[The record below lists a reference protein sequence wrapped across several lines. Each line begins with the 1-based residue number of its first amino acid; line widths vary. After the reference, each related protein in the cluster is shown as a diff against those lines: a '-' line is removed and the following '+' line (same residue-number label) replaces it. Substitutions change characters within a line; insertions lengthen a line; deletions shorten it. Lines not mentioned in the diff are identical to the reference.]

1 MAIEFKNNLDFN
13 QNQAI
18 TLVLE
23 NQDTAGEPGSG
34 VQGQLYFNTT
44 DQVVKVYNTTGGASW
59 KSISGDI
66 TEVTS
71 TTTSQLVVTNGTG
84 PVASLAIQLGTIAN
98 GQLNLVT
105 SDVIY
110 DYIETLDPVLSVT
123 GGLGIVLTGTADDV
137 TVNVDYSGADNV
149 VLDASDGTAVGL
161 ATDDKIIF
169 SDNSDNVVKFANLSQ
184 LNTSSFHP
192 TLAQVLAKG
201 NTTGGTDLAVSAGDD
216 ITFTDTSKA
225 IFGTSADGLEIYHDG
240 SNSYIKDSGTG
251 DLYVEA
257 AANFYVRNN
266 ANGEVWI
273 QGNDSGVSLR
283 YQDAQK
289 LITKTGGIDI
299 TGGIY
304 DKDDSLGSSGQYLT
318 STSTELDW
326 VTLPTSDNYQY
337 WTATDDGGNTTN
349 ISTGTSGASNYF
361 DFDAGAGITAVVG
374 AGTVV
379 ITNTDLGSDQ
389 TFFKTVTCNTSSIAA
404 TVNNDTAIL
413 QGTANQMETTGSG
426 KTITIAYPSAGTV
439 LPTGS
444 TVATSPGSGDD
455 STKVATTA
463 FVQAA
468 MTGLLEFKGGF
479 NASTGAIV
487 GGGNLTSGASRVS
500 IAVGD
505 YYVVTADGDFYGNAS
520 TPLTTGDSVIC
531 QTVAATGT
539 SVEAD
544 WIVVQS
550 DTDLAT
556 AATVGIGNV
565 VPQTLAVTN
574 YIPDSITAAYNAGT
588 SSLGV
593 REATTTQA
601 GGQIVA
607 AISPII
613 ATYTGSGASR
623 TVTLKY
629 DAANDPNTASVV
641 LNAYDASTNPS
652 GLTYVSRGYSAGLTT
667 WAVTV
672 TNANVFGGGS
682 GITTSAE
689 VMTAAGQ
696 TVYCD
701 ITRSGATISFI
712 FTGDIANSTYTVL
725 LTRIS

>member
-13 QNQAI
+13 QNQAL

-23 NQDTAGEPGSG
+23 NQDTAGEPAGG
-34 VQGQLYFNTT
+34 IQGQLYFNTT

-66 TEVTS
+66 TEVDS
-71 TTTSQLVVTNGTG
+71 TTLSQLVVTNGTG
-84 PVASLAIQLGTIAN
+84 PVASLAIQLGAIAN
-98 GQLNLVT
+98 GNLNLVT

-123 GGLGIVLTGTADDV
+123 GGLGIVLTGTTDDV
-137 TVNVDYSGADNV
+137 TVNVDYDGSAGGSIIE
-149 VLDASDGTAVGL
+149 DATDGTGVAL
-161 ATDDKIIF
+161 ATDDTIIF
-169 SDNSDNVVKFANLSQ
+169 QDSSDNIVKFANLSQ
-184 LNTSSFHP
+184 LNTSNFHP

-225 IFGTSADGLEIYHDG
+225 IFGTGGDLEIYHDG
-240 SNSYIKDSGTG
+240 SNSFIRDTGTG
-251 DLYVEA
+251 DLKIQS
-257 AANFYVRNN
+257 NRL
-266 ANGEVWI
+266 WI
-273 QGNDSGVSLR
+273 QSSAGETMGRLTENGAAELYYDNSL
-283 YQDAQK
+283 K
-289 LITKTGGIDI
+289 FSTKTGGIDI

-304 DKDDSLGSSGQYLT
+304 DKDTSLGSAGQYLT
-318 STSTELDW
+318 NSGGTEIVW
-326 VTLPTSDNYQY
+326 ATLPTYDNYN
-337 WTATDDGGNTTN
+337 WWKATDDGGNTYN
-349 ISTGTSGASNYF
+349 VTSEDTF

-389 TFFKTVTCNTSSIAA
+389 TFFKTVTCDTSSIAA
-404 TVNNDTAIL
+404 TVNNDTAIIV
-413 QGTANQMETTGSG
+413 GAANQIATTGSS
-426 KTITIAYPSAGTV
+426 KTITVGFPAAGV
-439 LPTGS
+439 ILPDGS
-444 TVATSPGSGDD
+444 TATTQSSGDD

-479 NASTGAIV
+479 DADGGAIV
-487 GGGNLTSGASRVS
+487 GGGNLTTGASRVA

-505 YYVVTADGDFYGNAS
+505 YYVVTGDGDFYGNAS

-544 WIVVQS
+544 WIIVQS

-565 VPQTLAVTN
+565 VPQTGALPTN
-574 YIPDSITAAYNAGT
+574 YIPNSITADYNAGT
-588 SSLGV
+588 ATLGV
-593 REATTTQA
+593 REATAAQA

-607 AISPII
+607 ASTPLV

-623 TVTLKY
+623 TVTLTY
-629 DAANDPNTASVV
+629 DTAANPNTASVS
-641 LNAYDASTNPS
+641 LDGASLAYVTRS
-652 GLTYVSRGYSAGLTT
+652 YSAGYTT

-672 TNANVFGGGS
+672 TNAAVFNGGS

-712 FTGDIANSTYTVL
+712 FTGDIVDSTYTTL

>member
-1 MAIEFKNNLDFN
+1 MLLTARL
-13 QNQAI
+13 
-18 TLVLE
+18 LVL
-23 NQDTAGEPGSG
+23 
-34 VQGQLYFNTT
+34 L
-44 DQVVKVYNTTGGASW
+44 
-59 KSISGDI
+59 
-66 TEVTS
+66 
-71 TTTSQLVVTNGTG
+71 LH
-84 PVASLAIQLGTIAN
+84 
-98 GQLNLVT
+98 
-105 SDVIY
+105 
-110 DYIETLDPVLSVT
+110 
-123 GGLGIVLTGTADDV
+123 
-137 TVNVDYSGADNV
+137 
-149 VLDASDGTAVGL
+149 
-161 ATDDKIIF
+161 DKIIF
-169 SDNSDNVVKFANLSQ
+169 SDASDSVVKFANLSQ
-184 LNTSSFHP
+184 LNTSNFHP

-225 IFGTSADGLEIYHDG
+225 LFGDSADLEIYHSG
-240 SNSYIKDSGTG
+240 SASFIDDSGTG
-251 DLYVEA
+251 GLYVRS
-257 AANFYVRNN
+257 NFLVIGKYTGESAIIALEDGAVELYYD
-266 ANGEVWI
+266 NGK
-273 QGNDSGVSLR
+273 
-283 YQDAQK
+283 K
-289 LITKTGGIDI
+289 LETKTGGIDI

-304 DKDDSLGSSGQYLT
+304 DKDASLGSAGQYLT
-318 STSTELDW
+318 NSAGTEIVW
-326 VTLPTSDNYQY
+326 ATLPTYDNYQY
-337 WTATDDGGNTTN
+337 WTATDDAANTYNVT
-349 ISTGTSGASNYF
+349 TTATF

-374 AGTVV
+374 AGTLV
-379 ITNTDLGSDQ
+379 ITNTDLGSSQ
-389 TFFKTVTCNTSSIAA
+389 TFFKTVTCDTSSIAA

-413 QGTANQMETTGSG
+413 QGTSGQMETTGSG
-426 KTITIAYPSAGTV
+426 KTITIAYPAAGTV

-455 STKVATTA
+455 STKIATTA

-487 GGGNLTSGASRVS
+487 GGGNLTSGASRVA

-556 AATVGIGNV
+556 ASTVGIGNV
-565 VPQTLAVTN
+565 VPQTGAVTN
-574 YIPDSITAAYNAGT
+574 YIPNSVTAAYNAGT
-588 SSLGV
+588 ATLGV
-593 REATTTQA
+593 REASATQA

-607 AISPII
+607 ASTPLV

-623 TVTLKY
+623 TVTLTY
-629 DAANDPNTASVV
+629 DTAANPNTASVS
-641 LNAYDASTNPS
+641 LDSTLAYVTRA
-652 GLTYVSRGYSAGLTT
+652 YSAGYTT

-672 TNANVFGGGS
+672 TNAAVFNGGS

>member
-1 MAIEFKNNLDFN
+1 
-13 QNQAI
+13 
-18 TLVLE
+18 VLK
-23 NQDTAGEPGSG
+23 
-34 VQGQLYFNTT
+34 VWNTT
-44 DQVVKVYNTTGGASW
+44 DTPSW

-66 TEVTS
+66 TEVSS
-71 TTTSQLVVTNGTG
+71 TTTSQLVVTNQTG

-123 GGLGIVLTGTADDV
+123 DGLGIVMTGTTDEV
-137 TVNVDYSGADNV
+137 IVNVDYSGGDNV

-184 LNTSSFHP
+184 LNTSNFHP

-216 ITFTDTSKA
+216 ITFTDSSKA
-225 IFGTSADGLEIYHDG
+225 LFGASGDLQIYHDS
-240 SNSYIKDSGTG
+240 SNSYIADGGTG
-251 DLYVEA
+251 NLSICGTQVYILNPAGSEYKARFLTDGAVELYYDNSKKIETTT
-257 AANFYVRNN
+257 
-266 ANGEVWI
+266 
-273 QGNDSGVSLR
+273 D
-283 YQDAQK
+283 
-289 LITKTGGIDI
+289 GIKI
-299 TGGIY
+299 TGGIQ
-304 DKDDSLGSSGQYLT
+304 DVNSSLGSSGQYLT
-318 STSTELDW
+318 STGTAIDW
-326 VTLPTSDNYQY
+326 ITLPTSDNYQY
-337 WTATDDGGNTTN
+337 WTATDDAANTYNVT
-349 ISTGTSGASNYF
+349 TTATF

-389 TFFKTVTCNTSSIAA
+389 TFFKTVTCDTSSIAA

-556 AATVGIGNV
+556 ASTVGLGNV
-565 VPQTLAVTN
+565 VPQTGAVTN
-574 YIPDSITAAYNAGT
+574 YIPNSVTAAYNAGT
-588 SSLGV
+588 ATLGV
-593 REATTTQA
+593 REGSATQA

-607 AISPII
+607 ASTPLV

-623 TVTLKY
+623 TVTLTY
-629 DAANDPNTASVV
+629 DTAANPNTASIV
-641 LNAYDASTNPS
+641 LNGSL
-652 GLTYVSRGYSAGLTT
+652 GYVSRGYSAGLTT

-672 TNANVFGGGS
+672 TDAAVFGGGS
-682 GITTSAE
+682 GITTSTE

>member
-23 NQDTAGEPGSG
+23 NQDTAGEPAGG
-34 VQGQLYFNTT
+34 IQGQLYFNTT

-84 PVASLAIQLGTIAN
+84 PVASLAIQLGAIAN
-98 GQLNLVT
+98 GNLNLVT

-137 TVNVDYSGADNV
+137 TVNVDYDGSAGGSIIE
-149 VLDASDGTAVGL
+149 DATDGTSVGL

-169 SDNSDNVVKFANLSQ
+169 QDSSDDIVKYANLSQ

-216 ITFTDTSKA
+216 ITFTSTSKA
-225 IFGTSADGLEIYHDG
+225 IFNSQLEIYGDG
-240 SNSYIKDSGTG
+240 SNSYIDDVGTG
-251 DLYVEA
+251 GLNITGSRIQLLDTGGKGWIDAHTLQVDLKY
-257 AANFYVRNN
+257 
-266 ANGEVWI
+266 
-273 QGNDSGVSLR
+273 DSST
-283 YQDAQK
+283 K
-289 LITKTGGIDI
+289 LSTATGGIDI

-304 DKDDSLGSSGQYLT
+304 DKDTSLGSAGQYLT
-318 STSTELDW
+318 STGTEIDW
-326 VTLPTSDNYQY
+326 VTLPTYDNYNY
-337 WTATDDGGNTTN
+337 WTATDDAANTHNVT
-349 ISTGTSGASNYF
+349 STSTF

-374 AGTVV
+374 AGTLV

-389 TFFKTVTCNTSSIAA
+389 TFFKTVTCDTSSIAA
-404 TVNNDTAIL
+404 TINNDTAIIV
-413 QGTANQMETTGSG
+413 GAANQIHTTGSS
-426 KTITIAYPSAGTV
+426 KTITVGFPAAGVV
-439 LPTGS
+439 LPDGS
-444 TVATSPGSGDD
+444 TATTQSSGDD

-479 NASTGAIV
+479 NANTGDLDSP
-487 GGGNLTSGASRVS
+487 LTGDLYTDVA

-505 YYVVTADGDFYGNAS
+505 YYVVTTNGNFFGNAS
-520 TPLTTGDSVIC
+520 TPLTTGDSVIV
-531 QTVAATGT
+531 QTAKTAGNA
-539 SVEAD
+539 VEAD
-544 WIVVQS
+544 FIIVQS

-556 AATVGIGNV
+556 ASTVGIGNV
-565 VPQTLAVTN
+565 VPQTGAVTN

-588 SSLGV
+588 ATLGV
-593 REATTTQA
+593 REASATQA

-607 AISPII
+607 ASTPLV

-623 TVTLKY
+623 TVTLTY
-629 DAANDPNTASVV
+629 DTAANPNTASVV
-641 LNAYDASTNPS
+641 LNSSLAYVTRA
-652 GLTYVSRGYSAGLTT
+652 YSAGYTT

-672 TNANVFGGGS
+672 TNAAVFNGGS

-712 FTGDIANSTYTVL
+712 FSGDIADSTYTTL

>member
-1 MAIEFKNNLDFN
+1 MLLG
-13 QNQAI
+13 
-18 TLVLE
+18 T
-23 NQDTAGEPGSG
+23 
-34 VQGQLYFNTT
+34 
-44 DQVVKVYNTTGGASW
+44 YN
-59 KSISGDI
+59 
-66 TEVTS
+66 VTS
-71 TTTSQLVVTNGTG
+71 T
-84 PVASLAIQLGTIAN
+84 
-98 GQLNLVT
+98 
-105 SDVIY
+105 
-110 DYIETLDPVLSVT
+110 
-123 GGLGIVLTGTADDV
+123 
-137 TVNVDYSGADNV
+137 
-149 VLDASDGTAVGL
+149 
-161 ATDDKIIF
+161 
-169 SDNSDNVVKFANLSQ
+169 
-184 LNTSSFHP
+184 
-192 TLAQVLAKG
+192 
-201 NTTGGTDLAVSAGDD
+201 SA
-216 ITFTDTSKA
+216 
-225 IFGTSADGLEIYHDG
+225 
-240 SNSYIKDSGTG
+240 
-251 DLYVEA
+251 
-257 AANFYVRNN
+257 
-266 ANGEVWI
+266 
-273 QGNDSGVSLR
+273 
-283 YQDAQK
+283 
-289 LITKTGGIDI
+289 
-299 TGGIY
+299 
-304 DKDDSLGSSGQYLT
+304 
-318 STSTELDW
+318 
-326 VTLPTSDNYQY
+326 
-337 WTATDDGGNTTN
+337 
-349 ISTGTSGASNYF
+349 F

-374 AGTVV
+374 AGTLV

-389 TFFKTVTCNTSSIAA
+389 TFFKTVTCDTSSIAA
-404 TVNNDTAIL
+404 TANNDTAIIVGQSGQL
-413 QGTANQMETTGSG
+413 ETTGSS
-426 KTITIAYPSAGTV
+426 KTITIAYPAAGTV

-444 TVATSPGSGDD
+444 TVATSPASGDD

-487 GGGNLTSGASRVS
+487 GGGNLTSGVSRVA

-505 YYVVTADGDFYGNAS
+505 YYVVTADGDFYGNTS

-531 QTVAATGT
+531 QTAAVAGA

-556 AATVGIGNV
+556 ASTVGIGNV
-565 VPQTLAVTN
+565 VPQTGAVTN

-588 SSLGV
+588 ATLGV

-607 AISPII
+607 ASTPLV

-623 TVTLKY
+623 TVTLTY

-652 GLTYVSRGYSAGLTT
+652 GLTYVTRSYSAGYTT

-712 FTGDIANSTYTVL
+712 VSGDIANSTYTVL
-725 LTRIS
+725 LTRIA

>member
-23 NQDTAGEPGSG
+23 NQDTAGEPAGG
-34 VQGQLYFNTT
+34 IQGQLYFNTT

-84 PVASLAIQLGTIAN
+84 PVASLAIQLGTIADT
-98 GQLNLVT
+98 QLNLVT

-123 GGLGIVLTGTADDV
+123 GGLGIVLTGTTDDV
-137 TVNVDYSGADNV
+137 TVNVDYDGSAGGSIIE
-149 VLDASDGTAVGL
+149 DATDGTGVAL
-161 ATDDKIIF
+161 ATDDTIIF
-169 SDNSDNVVKFANLSQ
+169 QDSSDNIVKFANLSQ
-184 LNTSSFHP
+184 LNTSNFHP

-257 AANFYVRNN
+257 SANFYVRNN
-266 ANGEVWI
+266 TNGEVWI

-304 DKDDSLGSSGQYLT
+304 DKDDSLGSAGQYLT
-318 STSTELDW
+318 NSTGTEIVW
-326 VTLPTSDNYQY
+326 ATLPTYDNYN
-337 WTATDDGGNTTN
+337 WWKATDDGGNTYNVTSE
-349 ISTGTSGASNYF
+349 STF

-389 TFFKTVTCNTSSIAA
+389 TFFKTVTCDTSSIAA
-404 TVNNDTAIL
+404 TVNNDTAIIV
-413 QGTANQMETTGSG
+413 GAANQIATTGSS
-426 KTITIAYPSAGTV
+426 KTITVGFPAAGV
-439 LPTGS
+439 ILPDGS
-444 TVATSPGSGDD
+444 TATTQSSGDD

-487 GGGNLTSGASRVS
+487 GGGNLTTGVSRVA

-531 QTVAATGT
+531 QTVAVAGA

-556 AATVGIGNV
+556 ATTVGIGNV
-565 VPQTLAVTN
+565 IPQTLAVTN

-593 REATTTQA
+593 REASATQA

-607 AISPII
+607 ASTPLV
-613 ATYTGSGASR
+613 ATYTGSGAGR
-623 TVTLKY
+623 TVTLTY
-629 DAANDPNTASVV
+629 DSAADPNTASVV
-641 LNAYDASTNPS
+641 LDAATSPGT
-652 GLTYVSRGYSAGLTT
+652 GDYVTRGYSAGLTT